1 MYVRG
6 DLLSVCDK
14 GTSACECAWERES
27 DRGDSVC
34 VCVLR
39 EPLSVCVR
47 ERVRG
52 ACVCVCVSVCVREAC
67 VGECERDGEPVCA

>member
-1 MYVRG
+1 M
-6 DLLSVCDK
+6 CDK

-27 DRGDSVC
+27 DRGDSLCVC

-47 ERVRG
+47 ESEG
-52 ACVCVCVSVCVREAC
+52 SLCVCVCVSVREAC